1 MSLNQSDASAPN
13 PGFVPSL
20 PINDFSFLNSCEE
33 EFELVKK
40 WREKG
45 DTRAVNR
52 LITSHKRLVEKI
64 AYGYSGYG
72 LCMEEL
78 IAEGYVGMM
87 QAVEKFDTEKGF
99 RLSTYASWWI
109 KAAIQEYIFNSW
121 SLVKFSTT
129 KTTKK
134 LFFGLRK
141 YKNSQGYDDYLTP
154 DQAKDIATHLDVPL
168 KDVYEMNQRLKGGDH
183 SLNAPMGSEE
193 DANQWQDWIPDDK
206 QNLEEKLAQ
215 SDEEHKIQKKVHAA
229 LEILDP
235 REQHILI
242 QRRFKEPP
250 TTLDMLSEE
259 LKISKER
266 VRQIENKAYDKI
278 HDELKKTVNPKQFF
292 KTD

>member
-87 QAVEKFDTEKGF
+87 QAVEKFDTEKVLGF
-99 RLSTYASWWI
+99 LRMPPGGL
-109 KAAIQEYIFNSW
+109 KRPFKNIFLIHGLW
-121 SLVKFSTT
+121 SNFQQQKQQ
-129 KTTKK
+129 KN
-134 LFFGLRK
+134 FFW
-141 YKNSQGYDDYLTP
+141 P
-154 DQAKDIATHLDVPL
+154 
-168 KDVYEMNQRLKGGDH
+168 
-183 SLNAPMGSEE
+183 EE
-193 DANQWQDWIPDDK
+193 I
-206 QNLEEKLAQ
+206 
-215 SDEEHKIQKKVHAA
+215 
-229 LEILDP
+229 
-235 REQHILI
+235 
-242 QRRFKEPP
+242 
-250 TTLDMLSEE
+250 
-259 LKISKER
+259 
-266 VRQIENKAYDKI
+266 
-278 HDELKKTVNPKQFF
+278 
-292 KTD
+292 